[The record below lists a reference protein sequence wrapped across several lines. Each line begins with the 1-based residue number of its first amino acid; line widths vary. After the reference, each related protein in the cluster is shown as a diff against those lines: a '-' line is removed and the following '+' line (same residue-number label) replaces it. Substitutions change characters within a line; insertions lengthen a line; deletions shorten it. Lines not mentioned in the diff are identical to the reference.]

1 MTLQAR
7 LFAAALALFALTLAG
22 SSALAQTRTLYD
34 RLGGYR
40 AISAVVDDFVK
51 NVAADKRINRFFANA
66 NIDRL
71 KARLVEQICQG
82 TGGPCVYTG
91 RDMKS
96 VHAGMGIRGKDF
108 DALVQDLAKSL
119 NKFKVPAREQK
130 QLVAIL
136 APMKKDI
143 VTHLRQRAGWA
154 KARHIGLAVGT
165 AFSAFATRAFLT
177 RRQVNVDRRVGNGE
191 RRCPPYKCRLV
202 RSPPRTRGP
211 SLHFKTRST
220 CRISLKA
227 TAEWSMPLPADWP
240 SPLTV

>member
-1 MTLQAR
+1 MTLRVRSLAV
-7 LFAAALALFALTLAG
+7 AVALLAFMLAG

-34 RLGGYR
+34 RLGGYG

-91 RDMKS
+91 RDMRS

-143 VTHLRQRAGWA
+143 VTR
-154 KARHIGLAVGT
+154 
-165 AFSAFATRAFLT
+165 
-177 RRQVNVDRRVGNGE
+177 
-191 RRCPPYKCRLV
+191 
-202 RSPPRTRGP
+202 
-211 SLHFKTRST
+211 
-220 CRISLKA
+220 
-227 TAEWSMPLPADWP
+227 
-240 SPLTV
+240 

>member
-1 MTLQAR
+1 MTLRAR
-7 LFAAALALFALTLAG
+7 SFTAAAALLAFTLAG

-34 RLGGYR
+34 RLGGYP

-143 VTHLRQRAGWA
+143 VTR
-154 KARHIGLAVGT
+154 
-165 AFSAFATRAFLT
+165 
-177 RRQVNVDRRVGNGE
+177 
-191 RRCPPYKCRLV
+191 
-202 RSPPRTRGP
+202 
-211 SLHFKTRST
+211 
-220 CRISLKA
+220 
-227 TAEWSMPLPADWP
+227 
-240 SPLTV
+240 